1 MEIYQQVL
9 DGKKSSTQFP
19 IEDPNLLGQY
29 GLNKTRGNQDDTSS
43 NIFKFEL
50 DHSKFDIEN
59 WRPVLQSTPTDY
71 SIPDPAFVQVLA
83 EAPWRGSGQQGPE
96 AQTIRD
102 LEREIRKLRE
112 ENTALKKFIDFL
124 QNDRK

>member
-1 MEIYQQVL
+1 MEIYQHVL
-9 DGKKSSTQFP
+9 DGKKSLTQFP
-19 IEDPNLLGQY
+19 IEDPNLIGQY

-83 EAPWRGSGQQGPE
+83 EAPWRSSGQLRPE

-112 ENTALKKFIDFL
+112 EIAALKKVIHLFA
-124 QNDRK
+124 NDRK